1 MMTSRKMLGLAVTE
15 RSITAVEM
23 GVAHSRPVVHRAA
36 EFPMPEADGSREPA
50 ALGKA
55 LRQFLKHNHFSCSR
69 CVIGLG
75 TRWLAAREKSLPPT
89 SADLV
94 AGMLSLAAERE
105 FASDPKDLVLDYT
118 KPADSP
124 QGRSVLLVAAPRQ
137 NVNHLLATAEAAGLT
152 VTAITS
158 STMALASAT
167 GGAAFARRL
176 MLYLTP
182 GGAELCVQSGGGFG
196 LLRCLPLAAPPAAA
210 GVSAQEGWVGD
221 LAGEL
226 RRVLAL
232 LPGAAMSPQAAELVV
247 WNAAGL
253 SAEAL
258 GGLGA
263 PFSVEARL
271 CKYPSDLGVAEEK
284 GAAPV
289 SGFMETGAVPFS
301 GTAKGTV
308 PFSQKRE
315 KGTAPFAAAATAL
328 ALSGLQ
334 ASAPAVDFLHSRLT
348 PRKKLALGRKVVWAV
363 GLAAAVVIVCLVLL
377 LNWQSQRQEA
387 DDLSGQLKDM
397 KANVAS
403 AKDIVEKTNFAR
415 QWYDQRPRLLDCLRE
430 LALAF
435 PAEGRIWTTSVGV
448 GEDMRALLSGKAS
461 DESAVLDVLD
471 HLTKSPKFTD
481 VKPLY
486 IREVGGGSSEVS
498 FAISLRF
505 VKAD

>member
-1 MMTSRKMLGLAVTE
+1 MMISRKMLGLAVTE

-23 GVAHSRPVVHRAA
+23 GVAHSRPVVLHAA
-36 EFPMPEADGSREPA
+36 EMPMPEGDGSREPA
-50 ALGKA
+50 ALGKS

-69 CVIGLG
+69 CIIGMG

-89 SADLV
+89 AADLV

-118 KPADSP
+118 KPADAA
-124 QGRSVLLVAAPRQ
+124 QGKSVLLVAAPRQ

-176 MLYLTP
+176 VLVLTP
-182 GGAELCVQSGGGFG
+182 GGAELCVQTGGGFG
-196 LLRCLPLAAPPAAA
+196 LLRCLPLAAPPTAA
-210 GVSAQEGWVGD
+210 GVSAQEGWVAD

-232 LPGAAMSPQAAELVV
+232 QPGAATTPQGAELVV

-253 SAEAL
+253 SAESL

-263 PFSVEARL
+263 TVSVEARL
-271 CKYPSDLGVAEEK
+271 CKYPSDLGITEEPASVAGE
-284 GAAPV
+284 
-289 SGFMETGAVPFS
+289 
-301 GTAKGTV
+301 
-308 PFSQKRE
+308 
-315 KGTAPFAAAATAL
+315 AAAATAL

-334 ASAPAVDFLHSRLT
+334 AAAPPVDFLHSRLT
-348 PRKKLALGRKVVWAV
+348 PRKKFALGRKVVWA
-363 GLAAAVVIVCLVLL
+363 GALAAAVVIAILVLL
-377 LNWQSQRQEA
+377 LNWQSQQQEVEE
-387 DDLSGQLKDM
+387 LTGQLRDM
-397 KANVAS
+397 KVNVDA
-403 AKDIVEKTNFAR
+403 AKDIVDKTTFAR
-415 QWYDQRPRLLDCLRE
+415 RWYDQRPRFLDCLRE
-430 LALAF
+430 LTLAF
-435 PAEGRIWTTSVGV
+435 PAEGRIWTTSVGI
-448 GEDMRALLSGKAS
+448 GDDMKALLSGKAS

-471 HLTKSPKFTD
+471 RLTKSRKFTD